1 MPRYKRMRGGL
12 FGWDTAKNWYGN
24 VSGKAKDYWNSVSGN
39 QSSYT
44 SPTATSYDPQ
54 TTNSYTSPTT
64 NSYTSPTTNSYTSPT
79 TNSYATPGATSYG
92 GRRSRTRKM
101 RGGYSD
107 YTPLTGLAYSASPIS
122 DIRTAEQNNWV
133 GGRTKR
139 RRGRRSRK

>member
-1 MPRYKRMRGGL
+1 MPRSHRKITKYRNMPRYKRMRGGL

-39 QSSYT
+39 QPSSYAPT
-44 SPTATSYDPQ
+44 STSYDM
-54 TTNSYTSPTT
+54 PTT
-64 NSYTSPTTNSYTSPT
+64 DSSFGASNSSYAAPTTP
-79 TNSYATPGATSYG
+79 SYG

-101 RGGYSD
+101 RGGYSY
-107 YTPLTGLAYSASPIS
+107 YTPLTGLAYNASPIS

-139 RRGRRSRK
+139 RRSRKSRK